1 MYTKRRSMEYAH
13 RVFNKTPFQDVIP
26 WNAMILGH
34 CKWEQVQKPLI
45 LFQQMQWDGMQPD
58 SFTFL
63 GVLNACAMVATLEEG
78 RCTHE
83 QIIQCGWDSDVF
95 VQSSL
100 VDTYANCGCMEDA
113 HRVFNKIP
121 SDVHKDLHTWKIFHV
136 WGRYRSSETV

>member
-1 MYTKRRSMEYAH
+1 MEDAH
-13 RVFNKTPFQDVIP
+13 RVFKTPLQDVIP

-34 CKWEQVQKPLI
+34 VKWEQGQKPLI
-45 LFQQMQWDGMQPD
+45 LSQQMQWDGMQPD

-63 GVLNACAMVATLEEG
+63 GVLNACVMVATLEEG

-95 VQSSL
+95 MQSSL
-100 VDTYANCGCMEDA
+100 VDMYANCDCMEDA

-136 WGRYRSSETV
+136 WGRYGSSEVV